1 MLRAIESLIRH
12 YKRTGRAAGLPVRG
26 IECGAC
32 ALFSR
37 VLMAL
42 GVAATRVGAAASGRV
57 LALRRVWLRVHRL
70 LALGVGFLFALMGLT
85 GSLNVFGPELDRW
98 LNPDLRVAAEGRAQR
113 PMNELVAAIKSA
125 HPRRYGAWT
134 LMMPGGDGGV
144 VTAWYERPVETDG
157 EFYAPLMVS
166 VDPYTARVIDS
177 RFWGDTVSTW
187 ILELHGELFMGAF
200 GRRLVGVIG
209 MLLAVSLLT
218 GLSLWWPGRARV
230 RAALRVRLTGSR
242 LRALFDLHRV
252 SGVCAAPILLAVAFS
267 GFTFAYPGVFGA
279 SSPMSDLHSVLG
291 IRSTAAPTSGPL
303 NPSAALL
310 VARGLFPRS
319 DLTRVVTPEDASGSY
334 QFWFSAESSASD
346 SVVCVDQYSGQILHV
361 ERAHQPD
368 SGTRAQGLLYAL
380 HTGRVLGAPGRLT
393 WSLVGL
399 VPALLYLSGI
409 LRWRQQRQ
417 AGPRRVFG

>member
-1 MLRAIESLIRH
+1 MRL
-12 YKRTGRAAGLPVRG
+12 
-26 IECGAC
+26 
-32 ALFSR
+32 
-37 VLMAL
+37 
-42 GVAATRVGAAASGRV
+42 GAAAAYVAVAASRRV
-57 LALRRVWLRVHRL
+57 LVLRRVWLRVHRL
-70 LALGVGFLFALMGLT
+70 LALGVGFVFALMGLT

-113 PMNELVAAIKSA
+113 PINELVAAIKSA

-134 LMMPGGDGGV
+134 LIMPGGDGDA

-187 ILELHGELFMGAF
+187 ILELHGELFMGEF

-267 GFTFAYPGVFGA
+267 GFTFAYPGALGGWFSS

-291 IRSTAAPTSGPL
+291 VRSTAAPTSAPL
-303 NPSAALL
+303 HAGAALL

-319 DLTRVVTPEDASGSY
+319 DLTRIVTPEDASGTY
-334 QFWFSAESSASD
+334 QFWFSAESPASD

-368 SGTRAQGLLYAL
+368 SGTRAQGFLYAL

-399 VPALLYLSGI
+399 VPALLFVSGI

-417 AGPRRVFG
+417 TGPRRVFG